1 MNALIIE
8 DEMIIGIDLELKLN
22 RLGVKNRGIARNL
35 EQALTLMNPEVQ
47 LVFLDINLDGKEDG
61 IEVAEILRRNHA
73 FYAVFISGSMNQS
86 TIERA
91 LSIGKSEY
99 IKKPFNEVS
108 IQEAILRAENLMSLE
123 QS

>member
-1 MNALIIE
+1 
-8 DEMIIGIDLELKLN
+8 MIIGIDLELKLN